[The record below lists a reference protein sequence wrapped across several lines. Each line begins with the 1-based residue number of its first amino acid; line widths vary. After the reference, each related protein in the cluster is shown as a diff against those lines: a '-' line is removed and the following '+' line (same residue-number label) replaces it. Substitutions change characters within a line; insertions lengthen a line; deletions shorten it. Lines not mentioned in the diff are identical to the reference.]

1 MRRRSIFGLFAAA
14 MVMAVLFGIA
24 APSAAVPVFARKYGY
39 NCTMCHS
46 NFPRLNDYGQRY
58 RLNGYRLPGREDDD
72 KTVLETPAPF
82 AMRTSAG
89 FNSDKF
95 KNTVDSTD
103 VNQFQLNGLDILSG
117 GLIGRDVGYFMIYT
131 PQING
136 SRGVVAQ
143 DGSLE
148 MANVVFALPK
158 RMFNTVRVG
167 RFEPAYVAISAK
179 RSLTFSPYEIYD
191 VAYPA
196 GLPFSDTQTGI
207 EFAGAGRCGIRYA
220 AGWVNGTSN
229 NTDDDM
235 PSDLYV
241 RVAKVFGEGE
251 GQTAGQRIG
260 MVSYIGKARP
270 ESGVGSRRTVKRFG
284 ADGSFNW
291 TGINLSCQYMRGR
304 DAAGIWDT
312 GLAYKFSGGFVEAS
326 WLPTHMAVGF
336 ARYDW
341 VNRPTVDEGGDVR
354 RWTVGGRYYFE
365 DNLALHVEYS
375 DRREDRLVGPAATER
390 MFTVRLD
397 FAF

>member
-1 MRRRSIFGLFAAA
+1 MRRYVVIWLLAAA
-14 MVMAVLFGIA
+14 TAVGIL
-24 APSAAVPVFARKYGY
+24 APSAAVPVFARKYGF

-58 RLNGYRLPGREDDD
+58 RMNGYRLPGREDDD

-95 KNTVDSTD
+95 KNTADSTD
-103 VNQFQLNGLDILSG
+103 VSQFQLNGVDLLSG
-117 GLIGRDVGYFMIYT
+117 GLIGDNVGYFMIYT

-136 SRGVVAQ
+136 SRGVAAQ

-148 MANVVFALPK
+148 MANVVFALPGM
-158 RMFNTVRVG
+158 RFSTVRIG
-167 RFEPAYVAISAK
+167 RFEPAYVAVSAK

-196 GLPFSDTQTGI
+196 GLPFSDTQTGV
-207 EFAGAGRCGIRYA
+207 EFAGACKSGIRYA

-229 NTDDDM
+229 NADDDM
-235 PSDLYV
+235 PTDFYV

-251 GQTAGQRIG
+251 GQTAGHRVG

-270 ESGVGSRRTVKRFG
+270 EGGGGSRCTVKRFG

-291 TGINLSCQYMRGR
+291 QGVNLSCQYMRGR
-304 DAAGIWDT
+304 DAEGIWDT

-341 VNRPTVDEGGDVR
+341 VSRPATDDGGDVR

-375 DRREDRLVGPAATER
+375 DRREDKLVGPAAVEK